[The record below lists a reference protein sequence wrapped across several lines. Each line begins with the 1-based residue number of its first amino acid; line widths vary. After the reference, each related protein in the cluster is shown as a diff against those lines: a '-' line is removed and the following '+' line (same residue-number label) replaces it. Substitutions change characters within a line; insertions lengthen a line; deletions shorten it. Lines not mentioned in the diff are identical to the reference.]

1 MSAISA
7 CLLFVVIFHPLLLQI
22 KGIKRAIQLGI
33 SFRYEMEIDGC
44 CFYGGVA
51 KESADRI
58 QISSLIERV
67 GGKTMT

>member
-1 MSAISA
+1 
-7 CLLFVVIFHPLLLQI
+7 LLFVVIIYLLRFQVE
-22 KGIKRAIQLGI
+22 GIKRAFQLGI

-44 CFYGGVA
+44 SLYGGVA

-58 QISSLIERV
+58 EINSLVERV